1 MADKFARRLRQLR
14 RRRNVSLQVVADFC
28 GVSKITVVR
37 YEQGERMPSLETA
50 ALLADF
56 FGVTMDYLCGRGNQ

>member
-1 MADKFARRLRQLR
+1 MNEFARRLRKLR
-14 RRRNVSLQVVADFC
+14 RRKNVSLQVVADFC

-37 YEQGERMPSLETA
+37 YERGERMPSLETA

-56 FGVTMDYLCGRGNQ
+56 FDVTIDSLYGREKI